1 MSDVIHARETYSGL
15 STTTASMR
23 LLVRRGTEQ
32 RRCEMKV
39 LKNILRWLTAL
50 FSDYGWDD
58 EEVKENG
65 RTILDHDNF

>member
-1 MSDVIHARETYSGL
+1 
-15 STTTASMR
+15 MR

>member
-1 MSDVIHARETYSGL
+1 
-15 STTTASMR
+15 
-23 LLVRRGTEQ
+23 
-32 RRCEMKV
+32 MKV